1 MALKSS
7 KMSVY
12 STILSQKQQSAKLLA
27 ILIDPDKEQAYR
39 SLLSELNHADLILV
53 GGSTGGNIEPCIA
66 ALRAHTDAPLVIF
79 PGNVAQFSPN
89 ADALLFL
96 TLLNARTADMLIDP
110 HVQMAM
116 PILQSGIESIPMG
129 YILIDGGRK
138 SSVEKVSHCTPIPQD
153 EVDRIVSTAVA
164 GQLLGKQL
172 IYLEAGSGAKARVST
187 DIIRAHITHGSTVT
201 YKVHCVR
208 YLPPKVLV
216 AAVIAC
222 ISACAVTSAKVS
234 VRLCPR
240 PTTCPS
246 ATITHPTGTSPIAK
260 AFCASANA
268 IVI

>member
-1 MALKSS
+1 M
-7 KMSVY
+7 
-12 STILSQKQQSAKLLA
+12 ILSHKQQSAKLLA

-39 SLLSELNHADLILV
+39 LLLSELNHADLVLV

-79 PGNVAQFSPN
+79 PGNVAQFSPD

-153 EVDRIVSTAVA
+153 EVDRIVATAVA

-187 DIIRAHITHGSTVT
+187 DIIRA
-201 YKVHCVR
+201 VR
-208 YLPPKVLV
+208 AQLQVPLIVGGGICTPEAMLQAFDAGADIV
-216 AAVIAC
+216 VIGNHFEQ
-222 ISACAVTSAKVS
+222 
-234 VRLCPR
+234 
-240 PTTCPS
+240 
-246 ATITHPTGTSPIAK
+246 HPDEMGDFIRIK
-260 AFCASANA
+260 REHYGE
-268 IVI
+268 